1 MVLLGTLIN
10 AALIIAGTLIGRA
23 LRNIPEKMKETV
35 MYAIG
40 LAVVVLGLQMGFGSQ
55 NFVIVIISLVL
66 GTVLGEWADLDQ
78 KLNRFGHWI
87 EVKLGAKESKG
98 SIAQGFV
105 TATLIFVIGAM
116 GVIGALES
124 GLSNE
129 HGVLISKGIID
140 GFTSIILASTLG
152 IGVMLSAAPVFVYQG
167 LIALFA
173 TQISL
178 IIPEAALD
186 LFIAEMSATG
196 GVMIVAIGLNLMG
209 VTKIRVANLLPG
221 ILVVALAVTV
231 IYQFNL
237 MP

>member
-1 MVLLGTLIN
+1 MVLLGTLVN
-10 AALIIAGTLIGRA
+10 AILIVVGTVIGRA

-35 MYAIG
+35 MYVIG
-40 LAVVVLGLQMGFGSQ
+40 LAVVVLGLQMGLESQ
-55 NFVIVIISLVL
+55 NFIVVIISLVF
-66 GTVLGEWADLDQ
+66 GAVIGEWMNLDR
-78 KLNRFGHWI
+78 KLNDFGRWI
-87 EVKLGAKESKG
+87 EVKLGAKESKD

-116 GVIGALES
+116 GIIGALES

-129 HGVLISKGIID
+129 HGVLISKGLID

-152 IGVMLSAAPVFVYQG
+152 IGVLLAAIPVFVYQG

-178 IIPEAALD
+178 IVPEAALD
-186 LFIAEMSATG
+186 MFITEMTATG

-209 VTKIRVANLLPG
+209 LTKMRVANLLPG
-221 ILVVALAVTV
+221 VVVVGLIVTV
-231 IYQFNL
+231 MFKMNIG
-237 MP
+237 

>member
-1 MVLLGTLIN
+1 MVLLGTLVN
-10 AALIIAGTLIGRA
+10 AVLIVVGTLIGRA

-35 MYAIG
+35 MYVIG
-40 LAVVVLGLQMGFGSQ
+40 LAVVVLGLQMGLESQ
-55 NFVIVIISLVL
+55 NFIVVIISLVF
-66 GTVLGEWADLDQ
+66 GAVIGEWMDLDK
-78 KLNRFGHWI
+78 KLNDFGRWI
-87 EVKLGAKESKG
+87 EVRLGAKESKD

-116 GVIGALES
+116 GIIGALES

-129 HGVLISKGIID
+129 HGVLISKGLID

-152 IGVMLSAAPVFVYQG
+152 IGVLLAAIPVFVYQG

-186 LFIAEMSATG
+186 LFITEMTATG

-209 VTKIRVANLLPG
+209 LTKMRIANLLPG
-221 ILVVALAVTV
+221 VVVVGLIVTV
-231 IYQFNL
+231 MFKMNL
-237 MP
+237 G

>member
-10 AALIIAGTLIGRA
+10 AVLIIAGTLIGRA

-35 MYAIG
+35 LYVIG
-40 LAVVVLGLQMGFGSQ
+40 LAVVVLGLQMGFESG
-55 NFVIVIISLVL
+55 NFIVVIISLVL
-66 GTVLGEWADLDQ
+66 GAVIGEWADLDG
-78 KLNRFGHWI
+78 KLNGFGRWI

-152 IGVMLSAAPVFVYQG
+152 IGVMLAAVPVFVYQG

-178 IIPEAALD
+178 IIPDVALD
-186 LFIAEMSATG
+186 MFITEMTATG
-196 GVMIVAIGLNLMG
+196 GVMIVAIGFNLMG
-209 VTKIRVANLLPG
+209 LTKIRVANLLPG
-221 ILVVALAVTV
+221 IAVVAAIVTIMHQV
-231 IYQFNL
+231 SL
-237 MP
+237 M

>member
-1 MVLLGTLIN
+1 MVLLGTLVN
-10 AALIIAGTLIGRA
+10 AILIVVGTLIGRA

-35 MYAIG
+35 MYVIG
-40 LAVVVLGLQMGFGSQ
+40 LAVVVLGLQMGLESQ
-55 NFVIVIISLVL
+55 NFIVVIISLVF
-66 GTVLGEWADLDQ
+66 GAVIGEWMNLDK
-78 KLNRFGHWI
+78 KLNDFGRWI
-87 EVKLGAKESKG
+87 EVKLGAKESKD

-116 GVIGALES
+116 GIIGALES

-129 HGVLISKGIID
+129 HGVLISKGLID

-152 IGVMLSAAPVFVYQG
+152 IGVLLAAIPVFVYQG

-178 IIPEAALD
+178 IVPEAALD
-186 LFIAEMSATG
+186 MFITEMTATG

-209 VTKIRVANLLPG
+209 LTKMRVANLLPG
-221 ILVVALAVTV
+221 VIVVGLIATV
-231 IYQFNL
+231 MFKMNL
-237 MP
+237 G

>member
-1 MVLLGTLIN
+1 MVLLGTLVN
-10 AALIIAGTLIGRA
+10 AILIVVGTVIGRA

-35 MYAIG
+35 MYVIG
-40 LAVVVLGLQMGFGSQ
+40 FAVVVLGLQMGLESQ
-55 NFVIVIISLVL
+55 NFIVVIISLVF
-66 GTVLGEWADLDQ
+66 GAVIGEWMNLDR
-78 KLNRFGHWI
+78 KLNDFGRWI
-87 EVKLGAKESKG
+87 EVKLGAKESKD

-116 GVIGALES
+116 GIIGALES

-129 HGVLISKGIID
+129 HGVLISKGLID

-152 IGVMLSAAPVFVYQG
+152 IGVLLAAIPVFVYQG

-178 IIPEAALD
+178 IVPEAALD
-186 LFIAEMSATG
+186 MFITEMTATG

-209 VTKIRVANLLPG
+209 LTKMRVANLLPG
-221 ILVVALAVTV
+221 VVVVGLIVTV
-231 IYQFNL
+231 MFKMNIG
-237 MP
+237 

>member
-23 LRNIPEKMKETV
+23 LRNIPDKMKETV

-40 LAVVVLGLQMGFGSQ
+40 LAVVVLGLQMGFESQ
-55 NFVIVIISLVL
+55 NFVVVIISLVL
-66 GTVLGEWADLDQ
+66 GTVIGEWANLDQ
-78 KLNRFGHWI
+78 KLNDFGHWI

-152 IGVMLSAAPVFVYQG
+152 IGVLLAAAPVFVYQG

-186 LFIAEMSATG
+186 MFIAEMSATG

-209 VTKIRVANLLPG
+209 ITKIRVANLLPG
-221 ILVVALAVTV
+221 ILVVAGAVTV

>member
-10 AALIIAGTLIGRA
+10 AVLIIAGTLIGRA

-35 MYAIG
+35 LYVIG
-40 LAVVVLGLQMGFGSQ
+40 LAVVVLGLQMGFESG
-55 NFVIVIISLVL
+55 NFIVVIISLVV
-66 GTVLGEWADLDQ
+66 GAVIGEWADLDG
-78 KLNRFGHWI
+78 KLNGFGRWI

-124 GLSNE
+124 GLSNA

-152 IGVMLSAAPVFVYQG
+152 IGVMLAAVPVFVYQG

-186 LFIAEMSATG
+186 MFITEMTATG
-196 GVMIVAIGLNLMG
+196 GVMIVAIGFNLMG
-209 VTKIRVANLLPG
+209 LTKIRVANLLPG
-221 ILVVALAVTV
+221 IAVVAAIVTMMH
-231 IYQFNL
+231 QFSF
-237 MP
+237 M